1 MLVRRFIPLVALV
14 AFSLT
19 GCDVLDELQQTE
31 PVPLPLTS
39 VRIAGIPATPSGA
52 GNEWDDD
59 GTGPDLFVE
68 IQNPASGNVARSETL
83 SNVEDLTQPLALT
96 FSGPLTAPSS
106 SARLSVVLYDADGNN
121 LLEAE
126 RVGSSESFSVEELL
140 SSDGVLLLVSNSS
153 ASQDATFELV
163 R

>member
-1 MLVRRFIPLVALV
+1 MLVRRFFPLVALV

-39 VRIAGIPATPSGA
+39 IRIAGIPDTPSGA

-83 SNVEDLTQPLALT
+83 SDVDLTQPLALT
-96 FSGPLTAPSS
+96 FSGSLSAPSS
-106 SARLSVVLYDADGNN
+106 SARLSVVLFEADGSN

-126 RVGSSESFSVEELL
+126 RVGSSESFSVDELL
-140 SSDGVLLLVSNSS
+140 SADGVLLLESNSS
-153 ASQDATFELV
+153 ASRDATFELV